1 MKADPAAQALL
12 IDLQAV
18 DLDIDRNR
26 HRLVVLPERDR
37 VTALGARLQELNDE
51 RVIADTELADLRRA
65 VARADADV
73 TSVRARTERD
83 RTLLDSG
90 SVAASKHL
98 SDIEHELETLAR
110 RQRDLEDEELE
121 LMQAV
126 ENVENRLND
135 ITAQLSATQGELAAA
150 QEAQDAALV
159 DIDAEHDQLAA
170 RRAEIAAQ
178 IPADLLALYDRIRAE
193 GSPVAA
199 AYVRGGRCEACQM
212 ELATADMSEVRS
224 APADEVVRCP
234 ECRSIVVR
242 VDPAA

>member
-12 IDLQAV
+12 IDLQSV

-51 RVIADTELADLRRA
+51 RVIADTEIADLRRA

-83 RTLLDSG
+83 RALLDSG

-98 SDIEHELETLAR
+98 TEIEHELETLAR

-126 ENVENRLND
+126 ENVENRLNE
-135 ITAQLSATQGELAAA
+135 ITTQLAAA
-150 QEAQDAALV
+150 QDELAQAQEDQDAALA
-159 DIDAEHDQLAA
+159 DIEDEHAVLMGRRQQL
-170 RRAEIAAQ
+170 AAQ
-178 IPADLLALYDRIRAE
+178 IPAELLALYDRIRAE
-193 GSPVAA
+193 GSSVAA

-212 ELATADMSEVRS
+212 ELATADMSQVRS

-242 VDPAA
+242 VETAS

>member
-83 RTLLDSG
+83 RALLDSG

-98 SDIEHELETLAR
+98 TDIEHELETLAR

-126 ENVENRLND
+126 ENTEDRLAD
-135 ITAQLSATQGELAAA
+135 ITNQLAETQNELATA
-150 QEAQDAALV
+150 QEAQDAALG
-159 DIDAEHDQLAA
+159 DIEHEHGGLVT
-170 RRAEIAAQ
+170 RREDIAGQ
-178 IPADLLALYDRIRAE
+178 IPADLLALYDRIRGE

-242 VDPAA
+242 VDPSA

>member
-1 MKADPAAQALL
+1 M
-12 IDLQAV
+12 
-18 DLDIDRNR
+18 
-26 HRLVVLPERDR
+26 
-37 VTALGARLQELNDE
+37 
-51 RVIADTELADLRRA
+51 
-65 VARADADV
+65 
-73 TSVRARTERD
+73 
-83 RTLLDSG
+83 
-90 SVAASKHL
+90 
-98 SDIEHELETLAR
+98 
-110 RQRDLEDEELE
+110 
-121 LMQAV
+121 
-126 ENVENRLND
+126 
-135 ITAQLSATQGELAAA
+135 
-150 QEAQDAALV
+150 

>member
-1 MKADPAAQALL
+1 MKAEPAAQALL

-51 RVIADTELADLRRA
+51 RVVADTELTDLRRA

-83 RTLLDSG
+83 KALLDSG

-110 RQRDLEDEELE
+110 RQRELEDEELE
-121 LMQAV
+121 LMEAV
-126 ENVENRLND
+126 ENTENRLAE
-135 ITAQLSATQGELAAA
+135 ITDQLAVTQSELATA

-159 DIDAEHDQLAA
+159 DIDHEYDGLSA
-170 RRAEIAAQ
+170 RRTEIAAQ
-178 IPADLLALYDRIRAE
+178 LPAELLALYDRIRAE

-199 AYVRGGRCEACQM
+199 AYVRAGRCEACQM

-242 VDPAA
+242 LDPSA